1 MAEEGTKTAEQGEE
15 TEVPEEKEAPK
26 TAEELEKTDAPPAE
40 APPLETEAPPLET
53 PVKPPE
59 ESPERKDEPPPEP
72 PAEKEPPK
80 EVKLDAAAGSAV
92 HLAQLNLLN
101 MNSGVK
107 QIQLELA
114 AAEGRVRHLREKL
127 QWEGGKLN
135 TERNN
140 VLAVLSKSGVPDG
153 WRFKRHDDG
162 SYTFMPPTPA
172 PPPG

>member
-26 TAEELEKTDAPPAE
+26 TAEDLEKTNAPPAE
-40 APPLETEAPPLET
+40 APPPET

-59 ESPERKDEPPPEP
+59 EAPKRKDEPPPEP
-72 PAEKEPPK
+72 PAKEEPPK
-80 EVKLDAAAGSAV
+80 EIKLDAAAGSAV

-114 AAEGRVRHLREKL
+114 AAEGKVRHLREKL
-127 QWEGGKLN
+127 QWEAGKLN